1 MKFVKIFFKNLLI
14 LASVLLVLALIN
26 RRYLGWFSSLEVQEQ
41 NMWAQTIA
49 YINFVGEYGKVWP
62 SMTKVYEVL
71 SGAGILSA
79 TGIGIYYDDPAVV
92 SWSDLR
98 SDVGA
103 VIDPQDASKVA
114 NNSEIR
120 VTTLSAGDKMVV
132 EFPLKSALSYM
143 IGPMKVYPVLAKYM
157 KEKWY
162 SNQVPTI
169 ELYDMVA
176 KKIYYIVEI
185 TK

>member
-1 MKFVKIFFKNLLI
+1 MKFLKIFIRNLVILLI
-14 LASVLLVLALIN
+14 ILVVLALVN
-26 RRYLGWFSSLEVQEQ
+26 RRYLGGFTQLDVQEQ
-41 NMWAQTIA
+41 NVWPQTIA
-49 YINFVGEYGKVWP
+49 YVSFVGEYGKVWP

-79 TGIGIYYDDPAVV
+79 TGVGIYYDDPAIV
-92 SWSDLR
+92 SWSELR

-103 VIDPQDASKVA
+103 VIDPQDASKVS

-143 IGPMKVYPVLAKYM
+143 IGPMKVYPVMAKYM

-162 SNQVPTI
+162 NNQVPTI